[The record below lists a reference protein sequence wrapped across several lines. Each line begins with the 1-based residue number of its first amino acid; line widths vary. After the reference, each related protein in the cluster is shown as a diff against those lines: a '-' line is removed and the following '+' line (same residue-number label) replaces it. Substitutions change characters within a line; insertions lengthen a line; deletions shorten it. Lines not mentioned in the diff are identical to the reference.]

1 MRKQTWNAVWAVGMA
16 AAILLGS
23 AGCKKSET
31 SGAAPN
37 TEAQPTTPVNYAT
50 IDTNTAGSI
59 SGTVKFAGKAPARVE
74 IDMKQDPACGLTGGT
89 NMSEQYMVHEGKL
102 QNVYIYVKDGLGN
115 LVYAPSSTP
124 VVLDQKGCRYVPHV
138 IAVMV
143 GLPLKVINSDPT
155 MHNVHTMPQDGSA
168 ELNVSEM
175 PKTGTTQQVFRQ
187 AQVMLPVRCN
197 NHPWMQAF
205 INVAPN
211 PFFAVSDQNGH
222 FEIQGLPPG
231 TYTLVAV
238 HEELGQ
244 QEAKVTVAAK
254 QAAPVSFS
262 FSAANG
268 AAAGQ

>member
-1 MRKQTWNAVWAVGMA
+1 MGKQTQKAFWVLGTAV
-16 AAILLGS
+16 AILLGS
-23 AGCKKSET
+23 AGCKKTESSGTASTSE
-31 SGAAPN
+31 SQPAA
-37 TEAQPTTPVNYAT
+37 PVNYAT

-102 QNVYIYVKDGLGN
+102 QNVYVYVKDGLGN

-138 IAVMV
+138 IALMV
-143 GLPLKVINSDPT
+143 GQPLKVINSDPT

-175 PKTGTTQQVFRQ
+175 PKTGVTQQVFRQ

-205 INVAPN
+205 VNVAPN
-211 PFFAVSDQNGH
+211 PFFAVSDENGH
-222 FEIQGLPPG
+222 FDIQGLPPG

-254 QAAPVSFS
+254 KAAPVSFS
-262 FSAANG
+262 F
-268 AAAGQ
+268 AAGGGMPAGQ